1 MDRFRKQGATAA
13 GTIFSMSE
21 RLELSHSIASN
32 PGIACLA
39 ASMAFV
45 LISVLNTVAP
55 ADENARS
62 NFEPHTRCC
71 RSNENLLIHDAL
83 QRALTSNSRPNSG
96 FLSPV
101 EVVPLRAADA
111 SHGIWP

>member
-1 MDRFRKQGATAA
+1 MRHRGRIINGWIVSGNKEPRPRGPS
-13 GTIFSMSE
+13 FSMSE

-32 PGIACLA
+32 PGIACFA

-45 LISVLNTVAP
+45 LISVINTVAP

-62 NFEPHTRCC
+62 NFEPDTRCC

-83 QRALTSNSRPNSG
+83 N
-96 FLSPV
+96 
-101 EVVPLRAADA
+101 E
-111 SHGIWP
+111 H